1 VRDRERGCWEGWV
14 GRWRDRERML
24 GGVGRSMG
32 SEGMTAQIDHCFFPI
47 TVVDRSATV
56 RMNFITH

>member
-1 VRDRERGCWEGWV
+1 
-14 GRWRDRERML
+14 ML